1 MADTTM
7 SAKERRMQ
15 KLKSRVWELD
25 ALRGLAILL
34 VVWDHTMFDMGSAFY
49 YQWVMSGSDFLCG
62 LAEFASDYLHSEL
75 RVYGWPVFVFIFFLV
90 SGMCTSF
97 SKNNLIRGLKL
108 AVVAVAISVVTY
120 YGQESFGL
128 GEIFILFGVLHCMS
142 VCILFYAIIE
152 LILRLVF
159 GKFKGYNYIRGGVM
173 LALAVAFLAISYTNN
188 VTLVEVARNHS
199 GVTATSDWTGLFFFV
214 RGEWWTADYFPLFP
228 FSGFFMLGA
237 GLSAFLYPKKKSL
250 LPKLDGKWN
259 TFLTYPGRHSLFIY
273 VVGQVVV
280 IALCG
285 LLTYIY
291 TGTFY

>member
-1 MADTTM
+1 MADTTI

-49 YQWVMSGSDFLCG
+49 YQWISSGSEFLCG
-62 LAEFASDYLHSEL
+62 LAEFARSYLNSEL

-90 SGMCTSF
+90 SGTCTSF
-97 SKNNLIRGLKL
+97 SKSNLIRGIKL
-108 AVVAVAISVVTY
+108 AIVAVLISVVTY
-120 YGQESFGL
+120 YAQEEFGL
-128 GEIFILFGVLHCMS
+128 GEVFILFGVLHCMS

-152 LILRLVF
+152 LILRLIF
-159 GKFKGYNYIRGGVM
+159 GKSKGYNYIRGGVM
-173 LALAVAFLAISYTNN
+173 LALAIAFLVISYTYN
-188 VTLVEVARNHS
+188 VTLVEVARDS
-199 GVTATSDWTGLFFFV
+199 IGVTATSEWTGLFFFV
-214 RGEWWTADYFPLFP
+214 KGKWWTADYFPIFP
-228 FSGFFMLGA
+228 FIGFFMLGA

-259 TFLTYPGRHSLFIY
+259 AFLTYPGRHSLFIY
-273 VVGQVVV
+273 VAGQV
-280 IALCG
+280 IMLGLCA
-285 LLTYIY
+285 LLTYIV